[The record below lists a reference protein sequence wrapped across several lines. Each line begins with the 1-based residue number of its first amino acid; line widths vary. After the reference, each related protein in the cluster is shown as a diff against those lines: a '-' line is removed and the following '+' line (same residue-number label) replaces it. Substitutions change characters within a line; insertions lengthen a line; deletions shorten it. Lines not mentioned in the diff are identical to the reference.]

1 MRTEHPTTARPSRP
15 GLRAAW
21 LLTAAGWGAN
31 QFSSLLDAYRQNLGF
46 SAATVTGL
54 FALYIVGL
62 LPGLLLGGPVADR
75 VGRKPVVLGAVA
87 AGALGT
93 VALMV
98 GAAAPATGTLW
109 LGVGR
114 FLSGLGT
121 GAVLSSGS
129 AWVKELSHAPY
140 EPSAH
145 PSAGAHRA
153 SYLLSAGFSASGLV
167 SAVIAQWAPAPM
179 LTAYIPHLLLC
190 AGAMTAALAAP
201 ETHQRLTRSERKA
214 TTAPPSAARHPRF
227 LRLVVPIAP
236 WVFAGPT
243 IAFGVLP
250 SLVGDHLH
258 GYATLY
264 AGIATALTPG
274 CGLLVQPWARR
285 LAERSSER
293 PAVIGMAAVTLGL
306 LIAVP
311 SAAFEQ
317 PVAVLVADAFLGAG
331 YGLCVTFGLTEVS
344 RLAGRGQLAGLTATF
359 WAVSY
364 LGFCTPYLFT
374 LLTPFAGPSTIL
386 LAVTA
391 LAALTGVAV
400 LFLSRTVP
408 PADPPHT
415 AAIVR
420 PADIA
425 AAAVPASETV

>member
-1 MRTEHPTTARPSRP
+1 MPNEIPSTARPSRP

-31 QFSSLLDAYRQNLGF
+31 QFSSLLDAYRHNLGF
-46 SAATVTGL
+46 SAATATGL

-75 VGRKPVVLGAVA
+75 VGRKPVVLSAVV

-98 GAAAPATGTLW
+98 GAETSTAALVW
-109 LGVGR
+109 LGIGR
-114 FLSGLGT
+114 CLTGLGT

-145 PSAGAHRA
+145 PTAGAHRA

-179 LTAYIPHLLLC
+179 LTAYIPHLLLTV
-190 AGAMTAALAAP
+190 GAVIAALAAP
-201 ETHQRLTRSERKA
+201 ETHQRAPRSERQA
-214 TTAPPSAARHPRF
+214 APAPRPARHPRF
-227 LRLVVPIAP
+227 LRLVVPVAP

-250 SLVGDHLH
+250 GLVGDRLH
-258 GYATLY
+258 GYTTVY
-264 AGIATALTPG
+264 AGIATAVTPG

-285 LAERSSER
+285 LAARSAER

-311 SAAFEQ
+311 SAAYQQ
-317 PVAVLVADAFLGAG
+317 PVPVLIADAFLGAG

-344 RLAGRGQLAGLTATF
+344 HLAGRGQLAGLTATF

-364 LGFCTPYLFT
+364 LGFCAPYVFT
-374 LLTPFAGPSTIL
+374 LLSAIATPTTIL
-386 LAVTA
+386 LTVAT
-391 LAALTGVAV
+391 LAALTCAT
-400 LFLSRTVP
+400 LLLLTRTVP
-408 PADPPHT
+408 PPTPPHT
-415 AAIVR
+415 QPQPQPSKT
-420 PADIA
+420 PAT
-425 AAAVPASETV
+425 SRG